1 MTNFI
6 DFTECQSPIDLMVV
20 VDSSKSVTK
29 TNFNKIKTWLKRFA
43 DAMAVNLG
51 STYMGVVS

>member
-1 MTNFI
+1 
-6 DFTECQSPIDLMVV
+6 MVV
-20 VDSSKSVTK
+20 VDSSKSVTE